1 MKIGI
6 IGAMEEE
13 VKAFKEKMSTKEQ
26 FEKAGRTFYIGSLHD
41 HDVIVVTS
49 GIGKVNA
56 ASCTQIL
63 VDHFDVES
71 IINVGIAGG
80 LCEGINPGDVVIADS
95 LVEHDMDVSFFNG
108 DKLGQ
113 IPNMDVYD
121 FKCDESLLEKSK
133 EVVNELDIHFTV
145 GRIVSGDQ
153 FIFDREKQ
161 VFLSE
166 YFNAS
171 AVEMEGASIGHVAY
185 LNNMPFIVIRSISD
199 NAVIGEHMN
208 YETFKDIAIENS
220 VNILDEI
227 LKKI

>member
-6 IGAMEEE
+6 IGAMDEE
-13 VKAFKEKMSTKEQ
+13 VKAFKDKMDTREY
-26 FEKAGRTFYIGSLHD
+26 FEKAGKKFYIGSLHH

-63 VDHFDVES
+63 VDTFDVET
-71 IINVGIAGG
+71 IINIGIAGG
-80 LCEGINPGDVVIADS
+80 LRDGINPGDVVIANS
-95 LVEHDMDVSFFNG
+95 LVEHDVDVSFFNG

-121 FKCDESLLEKSK
+121 FKCDENLLEKSAEAIK
-133 EVVNELDIHFTV
+133 NLDINYSI

-161 VFLSE
+161 LFLSE
-166 YFNAS
+166 YFDAY
-171 AVEMEGASIGHVAY
+171 AVEMEGASIGHVCY
-185 LNNMPFIVIRSISD
+185 LNHMPFIVIRSISD

-208 YETFKDIAIENS
+208 YETFKDIALENS
-220 VNILDEI
+220 INILDEI
-227 LKKI
+227 LKTI